1 MNKLLFRNFVPDR
14 QTKTRPLYIS
24 FSFVR
29 TRKNR
34 FNYSTTGLLHTFLYI
49 SINGMVMLHTSE
61 SNIFLKKFTWYC
73 VIIFVIILCR
83 VQQLESEPGKWITKR
98 DATTQVTTKR
108 NFAAAFSFHLCNK
121 ILFTGPL
128 YKSRQTAVR
137 VCVWGWHQLTYCNRA
152 AILRNMLS
160 WTFPTADAGPIAG
173 LVFLILDRPR
183 LIINPDDPR
192 SISTLPMSSHT

>member
-1 MNKLLFRNFVPDR
+1 MNYKTGRDHPGDD
-14 QTKTRPLYIS
+14 QTKLCLRIF
-24 FSFVR
+24 FSSV
-29 TRKNR
+29 
-34 FNYSTTGLLHTFLYI
+34 
-49 SINGMVMLHTSE
+49 
-61 SNIFLKKFTWYC
+61 
-73 VIIFVIILCR
+73 
-83 VQQLESEPGKWITKR
+83 
-98 DATTQVTTKR
+98 
-108 NFAAAFSFHLCNK
+108 CNK